1 MSVLQTPQS
10 LVMALELGKSMGVD
24 LGSWLQ
30 DMVGMCLTVRLPV
43 SQSSGQSLLTY
54 SSKNG
59 TLFRIC
65 FYNLSEEIIKH
76 THTHTSSCANLHTVH
91 TLSLPDT
98 VFLAIPTAVI
108 SFHIYVN
115 KNCFVSVKDI
125 QK

>member
-76 THTHTSSCANLHTVH
+76 THTHTHLFLCKSAHCSYP
-91 TLSLPDT
+91 LP
-98 VFLAIPTAVI
+98 
-108 SFHIYVN
+108 S
-115 KNCFVSVKDI
+115 
-125 QK
+125 